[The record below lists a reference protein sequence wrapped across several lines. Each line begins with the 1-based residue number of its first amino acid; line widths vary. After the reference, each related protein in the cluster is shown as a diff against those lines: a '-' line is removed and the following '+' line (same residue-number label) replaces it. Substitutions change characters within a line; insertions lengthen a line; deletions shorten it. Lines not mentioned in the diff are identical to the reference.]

1 MKAAALT
8 LMNALFLTTP
18 LQEQVP
24 KTITLDVKPISHA
37 QSDHAL
43 LQSKFIR
50 FKPTD
55 TIVTN
60 MLNYMNVRYSG
71 QFYFGA

>member
-43 LQSKFIR
+43 LQN
-50 FKPTD
+50 